1 MNDCYVPVLWPNF
14 RLEFLHSILNLISP
28 GINQVSGVSI
38 SVNISF
44 WIHMCAE
51 IFASKHRVHEHQK
64 LENFEN
70 SQTSRNWSENWFLS
84 TYELRKRSRVLAAR
98 IFNMTRRAVSRRVIP
113 IQRVTWPSLGLDF
126 FNFSLLKTKGF
137 QDFISVKVHGTCRRH
152 GLKLLQTN
160 LVHAIT
166 PAHAGNVCK
175 FLIFNLKF
183 CKNWTI
189 VMFRCFGRIFG

>member
-1 MNDCYVPVLWPNF
+1 MLWPNF

-28 GINQVSGVSI
+28 GINQVFGVSI

-44 WIHMCAE
+44 WIDICAE

-126 FNFSLLKTKGF
+126 FHFFVVENKGF
-137 QDFISVKVHGTCRRH
+137 SIFYQRQSAWNLSAPRFKITSDQSGPRHHSGTRGQR
-152 GLKLLQTN
+152 L
-160 LVHAIT
+160 
-166 PAHAGNVCK
+166 
-175 FLIFNLKF
+175 
-183 CKNWTI
+183 
-189 VMFRCFGRIFG
+189 